1 MNINT
6 FMDTNTDED
15 KDKDEDMDN
24 VYGLGREK
32 VLIQIKKDSYK
43 LWQRGA

>member
-1 MNINT
+1 MNT

-32 VLIQIKKDSYK
+32 KF
-43 LWQRGA
+43 